1 MSIRKMSLALGLSLG
16 LAGSCLASAPIIR
29 FQGAI
34 VEAPCKVSVTGQGL
48 ALRGCP
54 GSAQGDL
61 INARN
66 MEPVVTVSSLDS
78 PAAPARLQ
86 VNDGQ
91 YRLVDAASRP
101 ITSGNY
107 RVTLSYP

>member
-16 LAGSCLASAPIIR
+16 LAGSCLASAPIIH

-34 VEAPCKVSVTGQGL
+34 VEAPCKVSVSSKGL

-54 GSAQGDL
+54 GSAQGDP
-61 INARN
+61 ISARN

-78 PAAPARLQ
+78 PAAFARLQ
-86 VNDGQ
+86 VNNGQ
-91 YRLVDAASRP
+91 YRLVEAASEP

-107 RVTLSYP
+107 RVTLAYP

>member
-16 LAGSCLASAPIIR
+16 LTGICLGAAPIIH

-34 VEAPCKVSVTGQGL
+34 VEAPCNVSITGQGL
-48 ALRGCP
+48 ALLGCP

-61 INARN
+61 VIARN
-66 MEPVVTVSSLDS
+66 MEPVVTVRSFDS
-78 PAAPARLQ
+78 PAVPARLQ
-86 VNDGQ
+86 VRNGQ

-107 RVTLSYP
+107 QVTLAYP